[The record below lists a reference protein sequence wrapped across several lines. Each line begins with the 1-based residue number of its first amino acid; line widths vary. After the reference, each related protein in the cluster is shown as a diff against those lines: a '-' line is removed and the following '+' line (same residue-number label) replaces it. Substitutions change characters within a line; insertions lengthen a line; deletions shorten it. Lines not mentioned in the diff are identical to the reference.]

1 MDAFLDIF
9 QHNLNKSGEELC
21 GDQVRVIKSAGIT
34 TVVLSDGLGSGV
46 KANILATMTTEIITT
61 MLREK
66 IELREVID
74 TVIRT
79 LPVCKERHI
88 AYATFTILI
97 VNHLDDTFRV
107 INFDNPEPFYLK
119 NGKIVKLESVKEKI
133 LKKTIS
139 VTEGKL
145 EMGDFLGL
153 ISDGVLYAGLGTT
166 MNFGWGWDNVARFIE
181 AGFENRIFA
190 AHTIVNGVMNMT
202 NQLYGWKAGDDATF
216 VGLLLRKRN
225 ALMVFS
231 GPPLDNGFDYV
242 YVDRLLDFKGRK
254 VVCGGT
260 TANIVAGFLKTK
272 VETVMSSLDDAVPP
286 IGKLP
291 GIDLVTEGILTLAAV
306 LDLLEKS
313 GGSLDRLEA
322 ANNGAY
328 LLARE
333 MLVADTVQFVVGQ
346 SINPFYQNPLLP
358 KNISIRR
365 YLIDQIAAVLTGFN
379 KDVQV
384 EYC

>member
-1 MDAFLDIF
+1 VDAFLDIY
-9 QHNLNKSGEELC
+9 QVSLNKHGEELC
-21 GDQVRVIKSAGIT
+21 GDQVRVLKTPPVT
-34 TVVLSDGLGSGV
+34 TIVLSDGLGSGV
-46 KANILATMTTEIITT
+46 KANILATLTAEIITT
-61 MLREK
+61 MLREAVD
-66 IELREVID
+66 LREVID

-88 AYATFTILI
+88 AYATFTILTI
-97 VNHLDDTFRV
+97 DQRDDSFRV

-119 NGKIVKLESVKEKI
+119 DGKIVKLESAKEKI

-139 VTEGKL
+139 VSQGKL
-145 EMGDFLGL
+145 EMGDFIGL

-166 MNFGWGWDNVARFIE
+166 MNFGWGWENVGKFME
-181 AGFENRIFA
+181 AGFENRVFA

-202 NQLYGWKAGDDATF
+202 NQLYGWQAGDDATF
-216 VGLLLRKRN
+216 VGLLARKRN

-260 TANIVAGFLKTK
+260 TANIVASFLKTR

-286 IGKLP
+286 IGRLP

-313 GGSLDRLEA
+313 GGSLDRLVA

-333 MLVADTVQFVVGQ
+333 MLVADTVQFLVGQ

-365 YLIDQIAAVLTGFN
+365 YLIDQIAGVLTGFN
-379 KDVQV
+379 KDVQID
-384 EYC
+384 YC